1 MGKQD
6 CVLGIDL
13 GTSSVKLL
21 LRYRDGRTV
30 KVREGYGEPA
40 PSGWWRAVR
49 KALSGLNLEG
59 LAAIGLS
66 SQVGTYVVDGQEVIP
81 WSGKEGAEELAEIR
95 GRWGRD
101 FFLQEISMPHP
112 NLVSYP
118 IPRLLYIKRHYPKA
132 GKVCQPKDFLC
143 EMLTGNRV
151 TDPWSWRG
159 LARVS
164 GSSDSRSCR
173 VPERLSGNPGNPD
186 SQTCRVS
193 EKLSGNPDSQA
204 CRALERLSGNPGNP
218 DSQACPDLTEVSGYT
233 YSRACLERIGFPLH
247 KLPDMRSPLD
257 LAGYTKEIPVGGGVL
272 PEGIPVFVGMNDF
285 FAGLLGMGVL
295 EAGNLFDVSGTSEH
309 LGVIEEHIHPDT
321 ELVSGPYLSGNVH
334 YGVTASAGASLAY
347 GMELFGYEEADP
359 ARNLEQKPP
368 VFLPYINGERAPIW
382 DADARGMFFGIH
394 GGCKKSDMAYAVLEG
409 VLFSLYHIYEAMGKP
424 PADSMRVSGG
434 AASNAVLN
442 RMKAELFGVPVLVSG
457 ETETSALGACMAA
470 AVGLGWYAGYREAAG
485 QLCTVRER
493 ISPCGQYKGLLE
505 QRFSV
510 YKELYPATKRLLG
523 GAL

>member
-21 LRYRDGRTV
+21 LKYRDGRTA
-30 KVREGYGEPA
+30 KAREGYEEPA

-66 SQVGTYVVDGQEVIP
+66 SQVGTYVVDGREVIP

-95 GRWGRD
+95 GHWGRD

-118 IPRLLYIKRHYPKA
+118 IPRLLYIKRHNPKA

-159 LARVS
+159 LAKVS
-164 GSSDSRSCR
+164 GGS
-173 VPERLSGNPGNPD
+173 
-186 SQTCRVS
+186 
-193 EKLSGNPDSQA
+193 DSQA
-204 CRALERLSGNPGNP
+204 CRAPKRLSGNPN
-218 DSQACPDLTEVSGYT
+218 SQACLDLTDVSDYI
-233 YSRACLERIGFPLH
+233 YSRACLERIGFPPD
-247 KLPDMRSPLD
+247 KLPEMRSPLD
-257 LAGYTKEIPVGGGVL
+257 LAGYTKEIPAGGGVL

-295 EAGNLFDVSGTSEH
+295 EVGNLFDVSGTSEH

-321 ELVSGPYLSGNVH
+321 GLVSGPYLSGNVH

-359 ARNLEQKPP
+359 ARNLERKPP
-368 VFLPYINGERAPIW
+368 VFLPYINGERSPIW

-424 PADSMRVSGG
+424 PVDSIRVSGG

-442 RMKAELFGVPVLVSG
+442 RMKAELFGVPVLVAG
-457 ETETSALGACMAA
+457 ETETSALGACMVA

-505 QRFSV
+505 KRFSV
-510 YKELYPATKRLLG
+510 YKELYPATKKLLG
-523 GAL
+523 DAF